1 MEHFICL
8 TCGAQFAATAGPPA
22 NCAICDDE
30 RQYIGFQGQRWATL
44 EELRRDHHNFVQEVA
59 PGLTGIIS
67 EPKIAIGQMAHLIE
81 TPAGNLL
88 WNCISLVDDESVAE
102 IERRGGLAVIA
113 ISHPHF
119 YTSMVSWSEAF
130 GGVPV
135 FVHGDDREWVM
146 RPDQAIVFWEGET
159 ADPLPGSGLTLVH
172 CGGHFPGSCVL
183 HWPDGAEGR
192 GALLTGDTIQ
202 VVPDRRWVSFMYSY
216 PNLIPLD
223 AAAVRRI
230 VDAVEPY
237 AFDRLYGGWPESI
250 VASDAK
256 GAVRRSAERYIGRIG
271 G

>member
-1 MEHFICL
+1 M
-8 TCGAQFAATAGPPA
+8 
-22 NCAICDDE
+22 
-30 RQYIGFQGQRWATL
+30 
-44 EELRRDHHNFVQEVA
+44 
-59 PGLTGIIS
+59 
-67 EPKIAIGQMAHLIE
+67 
-81 TPAGNLL
+81 
-88 WNCISLVDDESVAE
+88 
-102 IERRGGLAVIA
+102 
-113 ISHPHF
+113 HPD
-119 YTSMVSWSEAF
+119 
-130 GGVPV
+130 P
-135 FVHGDDREWVM
+135 
-146 RPDQAIVFWEGET
+146 AIVFWEGET
-159 ADPLPGSGLTLVH
+159 ADPLPGSSLTLVR

-256 GAVRRSAERYIGRIG
+256 GAVRRSAERYISRIG